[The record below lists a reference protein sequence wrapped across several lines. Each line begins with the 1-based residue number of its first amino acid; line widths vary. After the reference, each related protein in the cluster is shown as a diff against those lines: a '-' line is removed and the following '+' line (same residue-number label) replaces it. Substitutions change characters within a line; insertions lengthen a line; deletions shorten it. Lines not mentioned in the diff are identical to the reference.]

1 MSFGWAKTS
10 LGRDIARRYA
20 AGESIRALCGLL
32 GDLGHAVGHGSLRS
46 WLKRKGVSRGSV
58 VPDDWTP
65 PGDRQV
71 GAASRGV
78 CTDHADLIRQ
88 MAAAGHST
96 PDIAQAVAKAAG
108 VAVSRN
114 SVLAWCH
121 RQGVV
126 LAAGRA
132 LRNGA
137 RPSLSGVAAV
147 SGGPF
152 RLGREK
158 LEDNKPPTLKP
169 RKLADVAGGAT
180 IITRRRDGCAFLGG
194 GHEPATQDTP
204 CCNAPVVPGTSWCAT
219 HRAAVFSGH
228 KDVAA

>member
-1 MSFGWAKTS
+1 MTFGWAKST

-65 PGDRQV
+65 PAQIAAAIVKAGGQS
-71 GAASRGV
+71 ASRNGV
-78 CTDHADLIRQ
+78 TSWCFRNGVSLA
-88 MAAAGHST
+88 S
-96 PDIAQAVAKAAG
+96 AKAK
-108 VAVSRN
+108 
-114 SVLAWCH
+114 
-121 RQGVV
+121 
-126 LAAGRA
+126 
-132 LRNGA
+132 RNGA
-137 RPSLSGVAAV
+137 SRLDHGRPQDHKQPSV
-147 SGGPF
+147 
-152 RLGREK
+152 
-158 LEDNKPPTLKP
+158 KP

-219 HRAAVFSGH
+219 HRAAVFAGH